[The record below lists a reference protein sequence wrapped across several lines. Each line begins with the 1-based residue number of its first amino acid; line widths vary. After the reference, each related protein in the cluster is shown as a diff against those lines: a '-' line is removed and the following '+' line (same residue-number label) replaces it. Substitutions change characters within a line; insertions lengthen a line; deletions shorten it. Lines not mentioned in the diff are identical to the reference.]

1 MNRMLK
7 SMVLKKRKQNEM
19 HHVINISIKNSYT
32 QNNVSFVEH
41 TERKGRSYQ
50 FNVPSGKVWE

>member
-1 MNRMLK
+1 
-7 SMVLKKRKQNEM
+7 MVLKKRKQNEM

-50 FNVPSGKVWE
+50 FNVPRGKVWE